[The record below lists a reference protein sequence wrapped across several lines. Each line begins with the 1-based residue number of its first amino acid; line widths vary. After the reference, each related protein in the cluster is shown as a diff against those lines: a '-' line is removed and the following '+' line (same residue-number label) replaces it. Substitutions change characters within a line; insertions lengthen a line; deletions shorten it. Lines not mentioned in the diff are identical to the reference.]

1 VVANKILVM
10 SNVLKQYRNAH
21 KWMLLPW
28 IVIIIGFT
36 PQYFMTWLSEPWA
49 YHLHALSAMAC
60 YALIIIQPYLATH
73 GKLKQHRLYGTIGI
87 FIAGAVV
94 FSALSIVPTNVFFGA
109 KGGFPPLI
117 PASFFYGLAF
127 TESIQVFGFGFAVIM
142 AILNAK
148 KPNEYALW
156 MTATVFFGIM
166 PGWARLMFFP
176 VLLSG
181 GEVEWLTLQTTL
193 NIGILIFFIIILNIA
208 YRLKKLE
215 HPVVILSQILVS
227 QMAFTMV
234 IGEQEWYQELNTRIM
249 KPTVPWNL

>member
-1 VVANKILVM
+1 M
-10 SNVLKQYRNAH
+10 SDVFTQYRNAH

-49 YHLHALSAMAC
+49 YHLHAISALAWF
-60 YALIIIQPYLATH
+60 ALIIIQPYLATH
-73 GKLKQHRLYGTIGI
+73 GKLKQHRFWGTIGI

-94 FSALSIVPTNVFFGA
+94 FSALSIVPTNVYLGA
-109 KGGFPPLI
+109 KGGFPPII

-127 TESIQVFGFGFAVIM
+127 TESIQVLGFGFAVIM

-148 KPNEYALW
+148 RPDEHALW

-166 PGWARLMFFP
+166 PGWARLLFFP
-176 VLLSG
+176 VLFTG
-181 GEVEWLTLQTTL
+181 GEVEWLTIQTTL
-193 NIGILIFFIIILNIA
+193 NIGILTFLFVVLFIG
-208 YRLKKLE
+208 YRLKKLK
-215 HPVVILSQILVS
+215 HPAIILSLALVS
-227 QMAFTMV
+227 LMVFTII
-234 IGEQEWYQELNTRIM
+234 IGEQEWYQNLITRIM